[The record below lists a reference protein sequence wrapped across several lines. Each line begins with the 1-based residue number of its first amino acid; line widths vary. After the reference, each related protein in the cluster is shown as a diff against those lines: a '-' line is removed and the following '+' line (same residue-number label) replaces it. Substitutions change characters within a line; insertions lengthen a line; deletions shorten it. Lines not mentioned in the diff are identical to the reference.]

1 MSASKQVRRD
11 AKQLFQACLVGGV
24 LDEARVRQT
33 VALVIKE
40 KPRGYMGIL
49 KLLQHLVQ
57 LEIDRRTAT
66 IESAVPLVPDQQAA
80 VQANLDRV
88 YGTGLTMNFSANPA
102 LIGGM
107 RVRVG
112 SDVFDGSVRGR
123 LELLKA
129 SF

>member
-1 MSASKQVRRD
+1 MNINKQARRD
-11 AKQLFQACLVGGV
+11 GKQLFRACLVGGA

-33 VALVIKE
+33 VALVIE
-40 KPRGYMGIL
+40 RKPRGYLSIL
-49 KLLQHLVQ
+49 KFLQHLVQ
-57 LEIDRRTAT
+57 LEVERRTAT
-66 IESAVPLVPDQQAA
+66 IESAIPLAPEQQAA

-88 YGTGLTMNFSANPA
+88 YGAGLAVNFSANPG

-123 LELLKA
+123 LEVLRE

>member
-1 MSASKQVRRD
+1 MSINKQARRD
-11 AKQLFQACLVGGV
+11 AKHLFKGCLVGGV

-33 VALVIKE
+33 VAAVIE
-40 KPRGYMGIL
+40 RKPRGYLSIL
-49 KLLQHLVQ
+49 KFFQHLVQ
-57 LEIDRRTAT
+57 LEIARHTAT
-66 IESAVPLVPDQQAA
+66 IESAVPLAPAQQAA
-80 VQANLDRV
+80 VQGNLDRV

-123 LELLKA
+123 LEVLRE

>member
-1 MSASKQVRRD
+1 MSASKQSRRD
-11 AKQLFQACLVGGV
+11 AKQLFKACMVNGA

-33 VALVIKE
+33 VTLVIKE
-40 KPRGYMGIL
+40 KPRSYLSIL

-66 IESAVPLVPDQQAA
+66 VESAVPLAPDQQAA

-88 YGTGLTMNFSANPA
+88 YGTGLATSFSANPD
-102 LIGGM
+102 LIGGL

-123 LELLKA
+123 LEVLRE